1 MLMEN
6 LLEDKKQVAN
16 NLFLQVVGEPG
27 PDALG

>member
-1 MLMEN
+1 MEN
-6 LLEDKKQVAN
+6 LLEDEKQVAK